1 MKHKHSWS
9 AALALVA
16 LLALPASVLAQAAP
30 DMKTMASSA
39 DVNALIAKAKA
50 MPPKPLISQNIVGTG
65 MSRASLE
72 YRAGP
77 PSPAAIHDTENE
89 LMYVIQGG
97 GTLVMGGSLVDG
109 KRSNP
114 TNQSGS
120 SITGGNNVPL
130 VPGTFIIVAA
140 GVPHQIT
147 ADAGGAVVLMT
158 FHTPAGTPTPAP

>member
-1 MKHKHSWS
+1 MKLQSIFLA
-9 AALALVA
+9 AALLW
-16 LLALPASVLAQAAP
+16 PAAAFAQTAP

-65 MSRASLE
+65 MSRANLE

-77 PSPAAIHDTENE
+77 ASPASIHDTENE

-97 GTLVMGGSLVDG
+97 GTLVVGGSLVDG
-109 KRSNP
+109 KRTNP

-130 VPGTFIIVAA
+130 VPGTFVIVPA
-140 GVPHQIT
+140 GAPHQIT

-158 FHTPAGTPTPAP
+158 FHTPAGTPAPAP